1 VARLRLDNIDWR
13 LGEITPCPART
24 CGRHGRRRSSL
35 FEAGYGWRYSLWV
48 TNRPAATRGR
58 LGQCAYLDAARRV
71 HARAEDVIIL
81 PVRTPAW
88 ATSRP
93 DYRVNQAWL
102 AASMIAAILLA

>member
-1 VARLRLDNIDWR
+1 V
-13 LGEITPCPART
+13 
-24 CGRHGRRRSSL
+24 
-35 FEAGYGWRYSLWV
+35 
-48 TNRPAATRGR
+48 
-58 LGQCAYLDAARRV
+58 
-71 HARAEDVIIL
+71 EDVIIL